1 MNLMYDVYEG
11 KGASALTYEAAT
23 TSDAETM
30 HEKLLEDGFSL
41 TEENL
46 LGGNTF
52 SFYKKENLNKI
63 IAFYPNAKIIKQIT
77 DESPLIQGLSDRTG
91 EKICP
96 PLLSMVDTFDFGLA
110 FVLRLE
116 DGRFIV
122 FDGGWEER
130 DYAERL
136 MALLKKQCVTEKIT
150 IAAWIMTHPHIDHYR
165 CYISFAKKFEN
176 QYVLQR
182 FIYNFFDADTK
193 NDTIEGAEKEGAHM
207 ARFFE
212 CVEKI
217 GAPVYRAHTGEVFDI
232 EGAHFEVLSSPDDT
246 LKPKTTNINTL
257 SLVFKIT
264 YMGQTILMTGD
275 AMLPSSKLAD
285 RFGAYLKSDILQVP
299 HHMFDGGCVSCYRLI
314 DPETILIPCEDEY
327 VFSVFSTRANHTKEP
342 NLFLLRDMNVKD
354 CYTGARGNIVLPLPH
369 KARANGKE
377 LLLADLEQGDRSL
390 GAKDWYFADITTEN
404 CTFTLVNTSWEAAKL
419 RIDIISEVGGGPS
432 VHDFKELTVPR
443 IRYRVINL
451 NDEEGYEPEARG
463 GEISKYF
470 KEGEKYVLRFRCYT
484 PLIVKGPNEPI
495 YHS

>member
-1 MNLMYDVYEG
+1 MKLIHDVYEG
-11 KGASALTYEAAT
+11 AGASVQYFEEVSAADIEALHREM
-23 TSDAETM
+23 E
-30 HEKLLEDGFSL
+30 EGGFSCD
-41 TEENL
+41 EENL
-46 LGGNTF
+46 LGGNAF
-52 SFYKKENLNKI
+52 SFYKKGEASKLLAYYPALGQAKLVSDEKPI
-63 IAFYPNAKIIKQIT
+63 IN
-77 DESPLIQGLSDRTG
+77 GLCDRTG
-91 EKICP
+91 EKICE
-96 PLLSMVDTFDFGLA
+96 PLLSMVDTFDFGLS
-110 FVLRLE
+110 FVIRLE
-116 DGRFIV
+116 DGRFII

-150 IAAWIMTHPHIDHYR
+150 IAAWIITHPHIDHYR
-165 CYISFAKKFEN
+165 CFISFAKKFEN

-182 FIYNFFDADTK
+182 LIYNFFDSDIK
-193 NDTIEGAEKEGAHM
+193 NDKIEGAEKEGPHM

-212 CVEKI
+212 SVQNS

-232 EGAHFEVLSSPDDT
+232 EGAHFEILSSPDDT

-264 YMGQTILMTGD
+264 YKGQTILMTGD
-275 AMLPSSKLAD
+275 AMLPSSKLAS

-299 HHMFDGGCVSCYRLI
+299 HHMFDGGCTACYRLI

-327 VFSVFSTRANHTKEP
+327 VFSVFSTRANHTKEA
-342 NLFLLRDMNVKD
+342 NTFLLRDLNVRD

-369 KARANGKE
+369 TPRANGRE

-404 CTFTLVNTSWEAAKL
+404 CTFTLVNTSWETAKL
-419 RIDIISEVGGGPS
+419 RIDIISEVGGGAS
-432 VHDFKELTVPR
+432 VHDFKELTIPK
-443 IRYRVINL
+443 IRYRVVNL

-463 GEISKYF
+463 GEISKFF